1 MSENKACFYVYGAP
15 VSFLVEC
22 YRYRMAQR
30 LLTLSLPKDHTAQ
43 IIQLSE
49 WKASRSARMH

>member
-1 MSENKACFYVYGAP
+1 MSNKDRFYVYGAP

-22 YRYRMAQR
+22 YRYRVARR
-30 LLTLSLPKDHTAQ
+30 LLTLSLPKDHSAQ

-49 WKASRSARMH
+49 WRAARDSRPH